1 MKRVALY
8 ARVSTSD
15 QNPETQLVELR
26 AIAKQRGFEIVEE
39 FIDHGIS
46 GARRKRPALDR
57 LLSAVRHA
65 KVDIVM
71 VWAFDRMARS
81 VQHFLEV
88 VDEFNHLKIEF
99 LSLHENVDTGGPMG
113 RLFIT
118 IVGAMAELERSLIK
132 ERVRAGMH
140 RARLEGQRLGRPR
153 LDIDAKQ
160 ILLDRAHGMSLAEI
174 ASAHHISRTT
184 VRRVLGPLAPKSSL
198 QTASQLPENTQ
209 PETAA

>member
-26 AIAKQRGFEIVEE
+26 AIAKRRGFEIVEE
-39 FIDHGIS
+39 FIDRGVS

-57 LLSAVRHA
+57 LLWAVRHA

-81 VQHFLEV
+81 VQHFLEI
-88 VDEFNHLKIEF
+88 VDEFDHLKIEF
-99 LSLHENVDTGGPMG
+99 VSLRENVDTGGPLG

-118 IVGAMAELERSLIK
+118 IVGAFAELERSLIR
-132 ERVRAGMH
+132 ERVSAGMR
-140 RARLEGQRLGRPR
+140 RAKFEGRKLGRPR
-153 LDIDAKQ
+153 LDIDTRQ
-160 ILLDRAHGMSLAEI
+160 ILLDRARGMSLGQI
-174 ASAHHISRTT
+174 AKAHRISRTT
-184 VRRVLGPLAPKSSL
+184 VRRVLGPLVPKSSL
-198 QTASQLPENTQ
+198 QTAAQLDENRPPQ
-209 PETAA
+209 